1 MQMYMAVQSTCL
13 LLDFLFV
20 FYLFIFL
27 SFVLL
32 LTCLPCLSM
41 YSTLNDQSQSR
52 DEITLG
58 FFACDSDLHEMFS
71 THLMSC
77 GDNLPSVAYL
87 LKVY

>member
-20 FYLFIFL
+20 FYLFIYFL

-32 LTCLPCLSM
+32 LACLPFLSM
-41 YSTLNDQSQSR
+41 YSTLNDQSR

-58 FFACDSDLHEMFS
+58 FLACDSDLHEMFS